1 MKKWR
6 EGKETIKFK
15 KKKKNNG
22 GQNNHEAGSRPGNYT
37 SIYTDVQ
44 NLNNT
49 LNLKSI
55 SKTEAHQLSSEY
67 IAVLLQPCFVCSVS
81 FTDALCQHIRKT
93 HSPSLPSEVSC

>member
-6 EGKETIKFK
+6 EGKETIKF
-15 KKKKNNG
+15 KKKNNG

-81 FTDALCQHIRKT
+81 FTDGLCQHIRKT